1 MTKREKKTVT
11 VIIVIALAIIAMI
24 FGYTA
29 AKNKAA
35 EVKTVKTQVT
45 AEVDMVKKEQETPA
59 PSTVVAKRTKAA
71 AATTPVITNTDNYA
85 YDATLNMSASEISEL
100 TTVTNEGE
108 KADNL
113 NADDIVAPNY
123 KTPEEKEAEREA
135 EKAEIE
141 AEKEAEVEVKND
153 KVVEV
158 PEIKEEIKDLEDNN
172 GEVIDDT
179 EDAVVDYEP
188 AVDSA
193 VCDCDSDDHNHVVT
207 TEGGFTYIFCDRV
220 EEIKVI
226 DGVKYMPWIY
236 FGFENEAAYVAATT
250 PVEEVEVVEVVEV
263 EAEEVEEE
271 TTEAI
276 ETEEVVVAEEI
287 VEETVEEVV
296 EAEEVETVEETTVSG
311 NEI

>member
-1 MTKREKKTVT
+1 MTKREKRNAA
-11 VIIVIALAIIAMI
+11 IVIVALAIMAMLVGN
-24 FGYTA
+24 FMTR
-29 AKNKAA
+29 KNNQKAA
-35 EVKTVKTQVT
+35 EPVKTQVT

-59 PSTVVAKRTKAA
+59 PSTVVARRNTSAA
-71 AATTPVITNTDNYA
+71 AVATTPVATNAVVDYA
-85 YDATLNMSASEISEL
+85 QMLTVSEL
-100 TTVTNEGE
+100 SDLTVVTNEGRE
-108 KADNL
+108 ADNL
-113 NADDIVAPNY
+113 DSSDIVPEDY
-123 KTPEEKEAEREA
+123 TTPAEKEAEREA

-141 AEKEAEVEVKND
+141 AEKNADVEVKND
-153 KVVEV
+153 EVVEV

>member
-1 MTKREKKTVT
+1 MTKKERRNVT
-11 VIIVIALAIIAMI
+11 AIIVIALAIIAMI
-24 FGYTA
+24 FGYNAT
-29 AKNKAA
+29 KNKAA
-35 EVKTVKTQVT
+35 EVKTVKTTV
-45 AEVDMVKKEQETPA
+45 AADVNVVKKAQETPA
-59 PSTVVAKRTKAA
+59 ASTVVAKRTKAA
-71 AATTPVITNTDNYA
+71 AATTPVVTNTDNIVF
-85 YDATLNMSASEISEL
+85 DATTLYTAEEIGEM
-100 TTVTNEGE
+100 TVVTNEGPE
-108 KADNL
+108 ADNL
-113 NADDIVAPNY
+113 DADDVVAPGYN
-123 KTPEEKEAEREA
+123 TPDEKEAEREA

-141 AEKEAEVEVKND
+141 AEKEAEVSVKD
-153 KVVEV
+153 DEVVEV
-158 PEIKEEIKDLEDNN
+158 PEIEDDVVIEDLVDEN
-172 GEVIDDT
+172 GDVVDDT
-179 EDAVVDYEP
+179 DVAVEDYTP

-193 VCDCDSDDHNHVVT
+193 ICDCDSDDHNHVVT
-207 TEGGFTYIFCDRV
+207 TEGGFTYIFCDHV

-276 ETEEVVVAEEI
+276 ETEEVEVAEEI

-296 EAEEVETVEETTVSG
+296 EAEEVEEETTVSG